1 MKVKTTLLLL
11 GLCMN
16 FAYAYTDFDS
26 LVTSESITD
35 SFAKKDNRLCIKTK
49 KNDMCFEDQFADGE
63 ISVEYK
69 VLGKLPQS
77 EIIIVNYSGNEE
89 STDYFISL
97 STGHTVLELPP
108 ISLGY
113 SQTKISKDK
122 NNIIVVT
129 SNSGY
134 DGDPYLT
141 NIDIYELFD
150 DPNTGKWPNKF
161 SFDFKEKEEG
171 PHKYNILWLDDN
183 TVKVQS
189 LKDKQ
194 ENIVIQKI
202 NSEWSIKD
210 KSYKSWED
218 YNPDD
223 NE

>member
-26 LVTSESITD
+26 LVTPESITD
-35 SFAKKDNRLCIKTK
+35 SFSKKDNRLCIKTK

-194 ENIVIQKI
+194 ENIVVQKI